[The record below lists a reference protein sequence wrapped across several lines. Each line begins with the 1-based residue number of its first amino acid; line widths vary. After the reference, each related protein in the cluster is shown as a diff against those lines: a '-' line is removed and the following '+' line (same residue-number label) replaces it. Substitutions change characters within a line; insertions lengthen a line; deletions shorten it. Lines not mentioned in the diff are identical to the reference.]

1 MVPFVPQVLA
11 DLATVPIY
19 IGAARHDEIVPPEE
33 TDRLATLFRFC
44 RADVSVHWEP
54 GGHSLNAGEV
64 DAARRWLAPYLR
76 IGQQPCPRD
85 QFGG

>member
-1 MVPFVPQVLA
+1 MVQFDPVALC
-11 DLATVPIY
+11 DLSTVPIF

-33 TDRLATLFRFC
+33 TKRLATLFRFC

-64 DAARRWLAPYLR
+64 DAARRWLARYL
-76 IGQQPCPRD
+76 
-85 QFGG
+85 